1 MKNKWIPLF
10 FLCALVGCYP
20 QADKKSDAIF
30 TQIKDQ
36 ISPLSEGEIYWNSDS
51 KVIEEVSLEELLKED
66 LTVEKVVQIALLNN
80 PSLQAEYE
88 KIGIASAKYRQAGL
102 LQNPF
107 FMFNYQFAS
116 SSASTDQINLNIIQN
131 FLEIFLLPLKK
142 KVASQEILLLKNDIL
157 EKIVD
162 LIAQTK
168 IAFHTVQ
175 IDHSILDLRKKI
187 AELKHLSYEAALLL
201 RCAGNTSPLFIAEK
215 KMEFERAKLALTT
228 AENAFFNSKEDL
240 NVLMGVWGKDIHW
253 SFDPHIESLSTPST
267 LISECEKHSI
277 QNNFQLKNRFERMK
291 QRAAELSIDT
301 TSLLF
306 PEISFGYSS
315 NYQDYVWC
323 IGPQVSINLPL
334 FDIGK
339 VQSMKAKAE
348 IAYLWKQFTSEAVTL
363 RSIVRRATDNFYY
376 CHNQALL
383 IEEQILPTVQ
393 KVFNE
398 TIIQHNALNLSLFDL
413 LQAKEEVFEKQIT
426 LLEKQ
431 SQLYRKT
438 LFLQALSRGVVL
450 SENF

>member
-1 MKNKWIPLF
+1 M
-10 FLCALVGCYP
+10 
-20 QADKKSDAIF
+20 
-30 TQIKDQ
+30 
-36 ISPLSEGEIYWNSDS
+36 
-51 KVIEEVSLEELLKED
+51 
-66 LTVEKVVQIALLNN
+66 
-80 PSLQAEYE
+80 QAEYE

-107 FMFNYQFAS
+107 FLFNYQFAS

-157 EKIVD
+157 EKIID

-168 IAFHTVQ
+168 IAFHTLQ

-201 RCAGNTSPLFIAEK
+201 RCAGNTSPLFISEK
-215 KMEFERAKLALTT
+215 KMDFERAKLALKT
-228 AENAFFNSKEDL
+228 AENAFCNSKEDV
-240 NVLMGVWGKDIHW
+240 NALMGVWGNDIHW
-253 SFDPHIESLSTPST
+253 SFDPHIEPLSNPST
-267 LISECEKHSI
+267 LISECEKNSI

-323 IGPQVSINLPL
+323 IGPQVSINLPI

-376 CHNQALL
+376 CHNQTLL
-383 IEEQILPTVQ
+383 IEEQILPTAE

-398 TIIQHNALNLSLFDL
+398 TVIQHNELNLSLFDL

-426 LLEKQ
+426 LLENQ
-431 SQLYRKT
+431 SQLYKKT

>member
-1 MKNKWIPLF
+1 
-10 FLCALVGCYP
+10 
-20 QADKKSDAIF
+20 
-30 TQIKDQ
+30 
-36 ISPLSEGEIYWNSDS
+36 
-51 KVIEEVSLEELLKED
+51 
-66 LTVEKVVQIALLNN
+66 
-80 PSLQAEYE
+80 
-88 KIGIASAKYRQAGL
+88 
-102 LQNPF
+102 
-107 FMFNYQFAS
+107 
-116 SSASTDQINLNIIQN
+116 
-131 FLEIFLLPLKK
+131 
-142 KVASQEILLLKNDIL
+142 
-157 EKIVD
+157 
-162 LIAQTK
+162 
-168 IAFHTVQ
+168 
-175 IDHSILDLRKKI
+175 
-187 AELKHLSYEAALLL
+187 
-201 RCAGNTSPLFIAEK
+201 
-215 KMEFERAKLALTT
+215 
-228 AENAFFNSKEDL
+228 
-240 NVLMGVWGKDIHW
+240 
-253 SFDPHIESLSTPST
+253 
-267 LISECEKHSI
+267 
-277 QNNFQLKNRFERMK
+277 MK

-323 IGPQVSINLPL
+323 IGPQVSINLPI

-398 TIIQHNALNLSLFDL
+398 TIIQHNDLNLSLFDL